1 MARKPQFGKREHRR
15 THGEIRTS
23 PEVQALLRKLGVE
36 LNAEL
41 GTDYDAQVTVNNR
54 TSPERTRARLG
65 VYTYTYKG
73 IRDNAKNDSLIR
85 ALARRIK

>member
-1 MARKPQFGKREHRR
+1 MARKPQFGKPEHRR

-23 PEVQALLRKLGVE
+23 SEVQALLRKLGVE

-41 GTDYDAQVTVNNR
+41 GTDYDAQVTVNDR

-85 ALARRIK
+85 ALARRIR